1 MPTRPSITPCLWFD
15 NQGEEAANFY
25 VSVFP
30 NSRILDVTRY
40 NEAGMGEAG
49 TVMTVTFEL
58 DGQQLVALN
67 GGPYFTFNEAISLMI
82 HCETQED
89 VDHYWNA
96 LTADG
101 GEPGQCGWLKDKYGV
116 SWQVVPNLVLG
127 GLDAD
132 DSEAGER
139 VTEALL
145 QMGKLDIGTLERA
158 ARAG

>member
-58 DGQQLVALN
+58 DGQQMVALN

-116 SWQVVPNLVLG
+116 SWQVVPNLVMG
-127 GLDAD
+127 GLDD

-158 ARAG
+158 ARAS